1 MTSEENSEAGNDLS
15 RRFRGKVAFITG
27 PSDRGI
33 GGAIAERLANE
44 GADIVLAGLESPRRL
59 IRLLEKLP
67 VRTRWVTCDVT
78 STASVNAA
86 LAECTQSLGRL
97 DVLVNNAG
105 VEFCQ
110 PLAEMTDD
118 QWLAMIDVN
127 LNGAFRCSRAAL
139 SFLSRPGG
147 VIVNISSILAIGGCP
162 GYTGYGASKAG
173 LNALTQAMAWEIAP
187 QKLRVVGVA
196 PAMVH
201 TPMIYKH
208 MGTLKPEVERQIL
221 ASHPLGMGLTHDVAA
236 TVAFLASHEAKW
248 ITGVTLPL
256 GWAPTFP
263 LPAPLP
269 EE

>member
-1 MTSEENSEAGNDLS
+1 MESAENSAASDPS
-15 RRFRGKVAFITG
+15 QRFRGKVAFITG

-44 GADIVLAGLESPRRL
+44 GADIMLAGLAEPRRL
-59 IRLLEKLP
+59 IRVLEKLP
-67 VRTRWVTCDVT
+67 VRTRWTTCDVA
-78 STASVNAA
+78 STESVQAA
-86 LAECTQSLGRL
+86 LTHTRESLGRL
-97 DVLVNNAG
+97 DVVVNNAG
-105 VEFCQ
+105 VEYCQ
-110 PLAEMTDD
+110 PLAEMTDQ
-118 QWLAMIDVN
+118 QWQEMVDVN
-127 LNGAFRCSRAAL
+127 LNGSFRCSRAAIPL
-139 SFLSRPGG
+139 LHRPGG
-147 VIVNISSILAIGGCP
+147 VIVNISSILALGGCP

-173 LNALTQAMAWEIAP
+173 INALTQALAWEIAP

-208 MGTLKPEVERQIL
+208 MGTLSPEVERAIL

-236 TVAFLASHEAKW
+236 AVAFLASHEAKW
-248 ITGVTLPL
+248 ITGVTLPM

-269 EE
+269 DE